1 MLSKVL
7 PIFFLALGIGAGIGA
22 GVFLVPTPHSQTHG
36 EVRHE
41 EENQHGDTADSHSES
56 KRGHPA
62 SSGGHADEVA
72 HFDTEYV
79 KMNNQFVVPV
89 VQDDKIVAMV
99 VVSLS
104 LETKYGMKEEVYA
117 REPKLRDSFLQ
128 VLFDHSNMGGFHG
141 AFTKSEMLELLRVAL
156 RDVARKELGE
166 DVLNVLIVDIAR
178 QDT

>member
-56 KRGHPA
+56 
-62 SSGGHADEVA
+62 SGGHANEVA
-72 HFDTEYV
+72 SFDTEYV

-104 LETKYGMKEEVYA
+104 LETKYGLKEEVYA